1 MDDEQRADLGH
12 ALSRA
17 RTTAVVDE
25 TLSELALDDVPMP
38 SPLGMFLPDA
48 VSVGS
53 ASKAYWG
60 GLRIGWLRAPSER
73 VGAMI
78 SSRLSL
84 DLGAPLLEQ
93 LVLTDLMQRR
103 EELLSHRRAQ
113 VRASRAALVCAVH
126 ERLPAWRF
134 VQPAGGLALWCELP
148 EPLSSA
154 LTTAAERQHV
164 LLASGSSFAPEGGLE
179 RYIRLPYTRPVNEL
193 NEAVARLAVAWEDA
207 KRHRTANAGRSPL
220 VA

>member
-1 MDDEQRADLGH
+1 MNIGSNSWT
-12 ALSRA
+12 SR
-17 RTTAVVDE
+17 
-25 TLSELALDDVPMP
+25 P
-38 SPLGMFLPDA
+38 
-48 VSVGS
+48 
-53 ASKAYWG
+53 
-60 GLRIGWLRAPSER
+60 I
-73 VGAMI
+73 
-78 SSRLSL
+78 
-84 DLGAPLLEQ
+84 
-93 LVLTDLMQRR
+93 
-103 EELLSHRRAQ
+103 AQ

-154 LTTAAERQHV
+154 LTTAAERQPV

-179 RYIRLPYTRPVNEL
+179 RYIRLPYTRPVEEL
-193 NEAVARLAVAWEDA
+193 DEAVTRLAVAWEDA